1 MLHVLTHSF
10 PTRRSSELERTIA
23 EHPDRAGLGLPARNQ
38 FRDDASRQTGP
49 GSAAIYADIL
59 GPIGFEEITIDRD
72 HVLFRGR
79 IAMLGSH
86 PVIDGNTLDPSHAR
100 YGNGFQLTAR
110 SEERRVGKECC
121 RRCRYRG

>member
-49 GSAAIYADIL
+49 GRAAIYADIL

-86 PVIDGNTLDPSHAR
+86 PVIDGNHLDPSHAR
-100 YGNGFQLTAR
+100 SGNGFQLTAI
-110 SEERRVGKECC
+110 STAHKHASAMQFA
-121 RRCRYRG
+121 